1 MIFFVVLL
9 AAGFAFYHLVKPEIP
24 AVKAEEQPA
33 RTPAFGQDQG
43 GLANR
48 GATTNASV

>member
-1 MIFFVVLL
+1 MIFFVIMV
-9 AAGFAFYHLVKPEIP
+9 AAGFAFYHLLKPETP
-24 AVKAEEQPA
+24 AVKAETQSA

>member
-1 MIFFVVLL
+1 MIFFVVMV
-9 AAGFAFYHLVKPEIP
+9 AAGFALYHLVRPEIP
-24 AVKAEEQPA
+24 AVKAGTQSA

-48 GATTNASV
+48 GATKNAPV